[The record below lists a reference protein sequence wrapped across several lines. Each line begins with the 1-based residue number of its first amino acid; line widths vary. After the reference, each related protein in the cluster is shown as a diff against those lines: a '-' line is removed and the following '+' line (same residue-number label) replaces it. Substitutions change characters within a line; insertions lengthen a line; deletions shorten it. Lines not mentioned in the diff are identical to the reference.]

1 MENPTACQR
10 LLGSLSEYIDG
21 TLSESLCE
29 EIEKHMSGCENCQIV
44 VDTVRKTIDLVQ
56 VSCGPGEVPDEVR
69 KRLFVRLN
77 LEDYLEVNP
86 ES

>member
-10 LLGSLSEYIDG
+10 LLSSLSEYIDG

-56 VSCGPGEVPDEVR
+56 INCGPGEVPDEVR

>member
-1 MENPTACQR
+1 MHDKTACHR

-21 TLSESLCE
+21 ALSESLCE
-29 EIEKHMSGCENCQIV
+29 EIERHMSGCEDCQIV

-56 VSCGPGEVPDEVR
+56 ISCGPGKVPDEVR

-77 LEDYLEVNP
+77 LEDYVEKNP